1 MDVRFR
7 LKVDEAERL
16 GVVSLETNT
25 VPFERVTELIW
36 CVDLDPKPPEPDYRE
51 GHEVRHESN
60 VPRESYVRFEAHGL
74 VRADQPDTSLFILFI
89 DLL

>member
-1 MDVRFR
+1 MDVLFR

-51 GHEVRHESN
+51 GHEVGHENN
-60 VPRESYVRFEAHGL
+60 VPRELRSVRGARPRSCRSAGQSGL
-74 VRADQPDTSLFILFI
+74 FFI